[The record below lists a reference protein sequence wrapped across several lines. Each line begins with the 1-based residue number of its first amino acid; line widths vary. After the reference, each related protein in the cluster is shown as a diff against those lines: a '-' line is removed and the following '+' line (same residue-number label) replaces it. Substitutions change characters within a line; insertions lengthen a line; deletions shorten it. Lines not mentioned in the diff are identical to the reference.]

1 MEFAGDCVASLTM
14 DDRFTICN
22 MAIEAGAKNGIFPV
36 DDKTRAYIKG
46 RVNREVTEFAADPDA
61 QYDEEYTINLSE
73 LRPTVACP
81 HLPEKH
87 QDRRRAGQ
95 D

>member
-1 MEFAGDCVASLTM
+1 MTAS
-14 DDRFTICN
+14 TICN

-61 QYDEEYTINLSE
+61 QYDEEYTINLLSCA
-73 LRPTVACP
+73 RPLLVRIC
-81 HLPEKH
+81 
-87 QDRRRAGQ
+87 RRTPRP
-95 D
+95 